1 MGKTFFF
8 VSSSNLSRPGA
19 AQFRLLAIARGL
31 SEHGARVNWI
41 LLATIVPHSIAHD
54 EKYQS
59 INFEIVG
66 KRGKLVTMSRLCAY
80 VYRFLLLATLGTVIR
95 HQCFDSDHKALFSIG
110 DSFLNLIMLR
120 RLCRKEK
127 ILLFHERT
135 EYPYL
140 NATSLLKR
148 LNLFLYLNIF
158 IPQCDHI
165 FVISTALREF
175 FSTLPKVKRGNVP
188 VSILNMLVETDR
200 YQKSN
205 KTEVTSYKDV
215 VYVGTMYGD
224 KDGVY
229 NLIRAFGLIMDKIPE
244 ARLILVGDDKRK
256 AQMAK
261 VISALKSIT
270 DRSRVV
276 FTGAIN
282 RMDVINKINNSYCLA
297 LARPD
302 NIQAKFGFPTKLG
315 EYLTTGRPVVV
326 TAVGDIPLFLKDGDN
341 AFIAEPD
348 NIQSF
353 ASKLEEC
360 LSDEAMAS
368 AIGERGQKLVKE
380 QFDYLAVTKVIL
392 LASEK
397 GYAQ

>member
-1 MGKTFFF
+1 
-8 VSSSNLSRPGA
+8 
-19 AQFRLLAIARGL
+19 
-31 SEHGARVNWI
+31 
-41 LLATIVPHSIAHD
+41 
-54 EKYQS
+54 
-59 INFEIVG
+59 
-66 KRGKLVTMSRLCAY
+66 
-80 VYRFLLLATLGTVIR
+80 
-95 HQCFDSDHKALFSIG
+95 
-110 DSFLNLIMLR
+110 MLR

-188 VSILNMLVETDR
+188 VSILNMLVEADR
-200 YQKSN
+200 YQISN
-205 KTEVTSYKDV
+205 EIEAIPYKDA

-326 TAVGDIPLFLKDGDN
+326 TAVGDIPLFLNDGDN

-360 LSDEAMAS
+360 FSNDIRS
-368 AIGERGQKLVKE
+368 SVIGKRGQELVCN
-380 QFDYLAVTKVIL
+380 QFSYKVVSRTLII
-392 LASEK
+392 SMGEH
-397 GYAQ
+397 YD

>member
-8 VSSSNLSRPGA
+8 ISSSDLSRLGA

-31 SEHGARVNWI
+31 SEHGAKVYWI
-41 LLATIVPHSIAHD
+41 LLASKVPDSLSLD

-59 INFEIVG
+59 INFKSVG
-66 KRGKLVTMSRLCAY
+66 KQRALINNSKVASYFYRLY
-80 VYRFLLLATLGTVIR
+80 LLISLGPVLR
-95 HQCFDSDHKALFSIG
+95 PLCCDSDHKALFSVG
-110 DSFLNLIMLR
+110 DGFLNLIMIK
-120 RLCRKEK
+120 RLCSKET

-140 NATSLLKR
+140 NANSLLKR
-148 LNLFLYLNIF
+148 LNLFLYMNIF

-175 FSTLPKVKRGNVP
+175 FSTLPKVKKKNVP

-200 YQKSN
+200 YQVIHE
-205 KTEVTSYKDV
+205 TEATPQKDI
-215 VYVGTMYGD
+215 VYIGTMYGD

-256 AQMAK
+256 ALMAK

-270 DRSRVV
+270 DRNRVV

-282 RMDVINKINNSYCLA
+282 RMDVINKINNSYCLT
-297 LARPD
+297 LARPN
-302 NIQAKFGFPTKLG
+302 NIQAKYGFPTKLG

-326 TAVGDIPLFLKDGDN
+326 TAVGDIPLFLMDGDN

-348 NIQSF
+348 SIQSF

-360 LSDEAMAS
+360 FSDEAMAS
-368 AIGERGQKLVKE
+368 AIGERGQKLVNE

-392 LASEK
+392 IASEK